1 VTARTYKALCLW
13 IVAVPCIGYCLGE
26 WRAERTDAQM
36 RRHLLEQSVH
46 TAQGLQPAMVRELS
60 FTQADDGTPA
70 FEFIRRQMAAL
81 AAYIPNRG
89 IYSMALRDGRLVFG
103 PESYPTDDPM
113 ASPPGT
119 VYEESS
125 PQDFRIFETGKPIT
139 FGPITDEYGVFVCAL
154 APVLD
159 PVSDEVLMVVG
170 IDAPADNWNAA
181 LRTARYVPWV
191 GSLIVVVALPA
202 GIGVAQWLRRRRK
215 LENAQSTSLSADV
228 VDWGRMIPRAGRHV
242 DAGLLVGMGVLGIV
256 FLAVVLLQT
265 CYWTYN
271 QIDAMAEREA
281 RLAVEMDRTL
291 RNYVNTQ
298 IRPEM
303 EKRVERD
310 EFIPQAMSP
319 SFAARSIFDG
329 IRGAFPDVILRL
341 PSTNPRN
348 PANMATPSEASLIRY
363 FEEHPEA
370 DIWSGVMRLFGTQE
384 KYFVC
389 AVPRRFNDGCLRCHG
404 RPEDAPASLRTQY
417 GAVAGFGCSVGEVS
431 VDLAAVPVN
440 ASYLAADSQVWRHML
455 IALVLCVVFLGG
467 IAFLIWAD
475 VRRRRCVEIAV
486 EKQRS
491 FLRLVI
497 DSIPEYVS
505 VKSQDGRLVLAN
517 KALAKVCGCTAQD
530 LECGHKTI
538 FSLHPEQVE
547 RWRRNDQKMMVAKE
561 SVVLPEEPVVYPDGT
576 TRWFTATKVPLIG
589 DDGDCR
595 HILLVAS
602 DITEKRQARREQE
615 SLLQQVHAI
624 NEELSHFAYV
634 VSHDLKAPLRG
645 IKLIAEW
652 LCADYGDQLGD
663 DAKEQLDLLQNR
675 VGRMHN
681 LIEGILQY
689 SRAGRIR
696 EETVQVDLNALIP
709 NVVDGLAVPE
719 HIRVAVESE
728 LPVVTCERT
737 RILQVF
743 QNLLSNAVKYMDKPV
758 GEIRIGCVEDGEFW
772 RFHVADNGP
781 GIEEKHFERIFK
793 LFQTLVPRDEFESTG
808 VGLALVKKIVEMYGG
823 RVWVE
828 SQVGSGSTFFFT
840 YPKNGGTHASMPST
854 EEAVCAYDDAAG
866 DMQSEKQPSVV

>member
-1 VTARTYKALCLW
+1 LCLW
-13 IVAVPCIGYCLGE
+13 IVVLPCIGWCIGQ
-26 WRAERTDAQM
+26 WRAERLDAQM

-46 TAQGLQPAMVRELS
+46 VAQGLRPEMVTELS
-60 FTQADDGTPA
+60 FTEADDGTPA
-70 FEFIRRQMAAL
+70 FEFIRRQMTAL

-103 PESYPTDDPM
+103 PECYPTDDPVV
-113 ASPPGT
+113 SSPGT

-125 PQDFRIFETGKPIT
+125 PEDFRIFETGKPIT

-159 PVSDEVLMVVG
+159 PVSNEVLMVVG
-170 IDAPADNWNAA
+170 IDAPADNWNAT
-181 LRTARYVPWV
+181 LRMARYVPWI
-191 GSLIVVVALPA
+191 GSLIGVVTLPV
-202 GIGVAQWLRRRRK
+202 GIGVAQWCRRRRK
-215 LENAQSTSLSADV
+215 LKDAKLTLSANV
-228 VDWGRMIPRAGRHV
+228 ADWGRMTPRAGRLV

-256 FLAVVLLQT
+256 FLVVVLLQT
-265 CYWTYN
+265 CYWTYH
-271 QIDAMAEREA
+271 QIDSTAEQEA
-281 RLAVEMDRTL
+281 RLAVELDRAL

-298 IRPEM
+298 IRPEV

-329 IRGAFPDVILRL
+329 IREAFPDVILRL

-348 PANMATPSEASLIRY
+348 PANMAMPSEASLIRY

-384 KYFVC
+384 KYFVY
-389 AVPRRFNDGCLRCHG
+389 AVPRRFNDGCLQCHG

-417 GAVAGFGCSVGEVS
+417 GAVAGFGRSVGEVS

-455 IALVLCVVFLGG
+455 VALILCVVFLAG

-475 VRRRRCVEIAV
+475 ARRRRCAEIAV

-505 VKSQDGRLVLAN
+505 VKAQDGRLVLAN
-517 KALAKVCGCTAQD
+517 KALAGVCGCTAQD
-530 LECGHKTI
+530 LESGHKTI

-547 RWRRNDQKMMVAKE
+547 RWRRNDQKVMAAKE
-561 SVVLPEEPVVYPDGT
+561 SVVLPEEPVIYPDGT

-595 HILLVAS
+595 HILLVAN
-602 DITEKRQARREQE
+602 DITETRQARQEQE

-652 LCADYGDQLGD
+652 LCADYGDKLGD

-696 EETVQVDLNALIP
+696 EETVQVDLNALIS

-719 HIRVAVESE
+719 RIRVVVESE

-743 QNLLSNAVKYMDKPV
+743 QNLVSNAVKYMDKPV
-758 GEIRIGCVEDGEFW
+758 GEIRIGCVEEDEFW

-781 GIEEKHFERIFK
+781 GIEERHFARIFK
-793 LFQTLVPRDEFESTG
+793 LFQTLAPRDEFESTG

-840 YPKNGGTHASMPST
+840 YPRHGEANVPMPSV
-854 EEAVCAYDDAAG
+854 EEAVCACDGAAEG
-866 DMQSEKQPSVV
+866 MRIEKQSSVV

>member
-1 VTARTYKALCLW
+1 MTARTCKALCLW

-26 WRAERTDAQM
+26 WRAEKTDAQM
-36 RRHLLEQSVH
+36 RRHLLEQAVH
-46 TAQGLQPAMVRELS
+46 AAQGLRPAMVKELS
-60 FTQADDGTPA
+60 FTPADNGTPA

-81 AAYIPNRG
+81 AACIPNRG
-89 IYSMALRDGRLVFG
+89 IYSMVLRDGRLVFG
-103 PESYPTDDPM
+103 PESCPTDDPM

-125 PQDFRIFETGKPIT
+125 PQDFRIFETGEPIT
-139 FGPITDEYGVFVCAL
+139 FGPITDEYGDFVCAL

-159 PVSDEVLMVVG
+159 PAGNEVLMVVG
-170 IDAPADNWNAA
+170 IDAPVDNWNAA
-181 LRTARYVPWV
+181 LRTARYLPWV

-202 GIGVAQWLRRRRK
+202 GIGVVRWCRRRRR
-215 LENAQSTSLSADV
+215 LENAKATSPSSDV
-228 VDWGRMIPRAGRHV
+228 ADWGRRAPRAGRLV
-242 DAGLLVGMGVLGIV
+242 DAGLLMGMGALGIV
-256 FLAVVLLQT
+256 FLVVVLLQT
-265 CYWTYN
+265 CRWTYN
-271 QIDAMAEREA
+271 QIDATAEREA
-281 RLAVEMDRTL
+281 RLAVELDKTL
-291 RNYVNTQ
+291 GDYVDTQ
-298 IRPEM
+298 IRPEV
-303 EKRVERD
+303 EKRVEG
-310 EFIPQAMSP
+310 EFIPQVMLP
-319 SFAARSIFDG
+319 PFVARSIFDG
-329 IRGAFPDVILRL
+329 LHKTIPEVILRL

-389 AVPRRFNDGCLRCHG
+389 AVPRRFNDGCLQCHG
-404 RPEDAPASLRTQY
+404 RPEDAPASLRTRY
-417 GAVAGFGCSVGEVS
+417 GAVAGFGRSVGEVS
-431 VDLAAVPVN
+431 VDLAAVPVD

-455 IALVLCVVFLGG
+455 VALVLCVVFLAG

-475 VRRRRCVEIAV
+475 AGRRRCAEIAV

-505 VKSQDGRLVLAN
+505 VKAQDGRLVLAN
-517 KALAKVCGCTAQD
+517 KALARVCGCTAQD

-547 RWRRNDQKMMVAKE
+547 RWRRNDQKMMAAKK

-576 TRWFTATKVPLIG
+576 TRWFTATKVPLID

-689 SRAGRIR
+689 SRAGRIG
-696 EETVQVDLNALIP
+696 EVTALVDFNALVP

-719 HIRVAVESE
+719 RIRVAVESE

-737 RILQVF
+737 RISQVF
-743 QNLLSNAVKYMDKPV
+743 QNLVSNAVKYMDKPV

-793 LFQTLVPRDEFESTG
+793 LFQTLAPRDEFESTG
-808 VGLALVKKIVEMYGG
+808 VGLALVKRIVEMYGG

-840 YPKNGGTHASMPST
+840 YPRNGETRAPMPST
-854 EEAVCAYDDAAG
+854 GEALCACGCAAG
-866 DMQSEKQPSVV
+866 GMQIEKQSSVV

>member
-1 VTARTYKALCLW
+1 LCLW
-13 IVAVPCIGYCLGE
+13 IVAVPCIGFCLGE
-26 WRAERTDAQM
+26 WRAEKTDAQM

-46 TAQGLQPAMVRELS
+46 AAQGLRPAMVRELS
-60 FTQADDGTPA
+60 FTRADNGTPA
-70 FEFIRRQMAAL
+70 FEFIRRQMVAL

-159 PVSDEVLMVVG
+159 PASDEVLMVVG
-170 IDAPADNWNAA
+170 IDVPADNWNAA

-202 GIGVAQWLRRRRK
+202 GIGVVRWHRRRRRP
-215 LENAQSTSLSADV
+215 ENVRSMGLSADG
-228 VDWGRMIPRAGRHV
+228 VDWGRTASRAGRLV
-242 DAGLLVGMGVLGIV
+242 DAGLLVGMGVLGVI
-256 FLAVVLLQT
+256 FLVVVLLQT
-265 CYWTYN
+265 CYWTYH
-271 QIDAMAEREA
+271 QIDSTAEQEA
-281 RLAVEMDRTL
+281 RLAVELDRAL
-291 RNYVNTQ
+291 RNYVSTQ

-303 EKRVERD
+303 DKRVERD

-329 IRGAFPDVILRL
+329 IRETFPDVILRL
-341 PSTNPRN
+341 SSTNPRN
-348 PANMATPSEASLIRY
+348 PANMTMPSEASIIRY

-417 GAVAGFGCSVGEVS
+417 GSMAGFGRSVGEVS

-440 ASYLAADSQVWRHML
+440 ASYLAADSQVCRHML
-455 IALVLCVVFLGG
+455 VALVLCVVFLAG

-475 VRRRRCVEIAV
+475 ARRRRCVEIVV
-486 EKQRS
+486 EKQRN

-497 DSIPEYVS
+497 DSIPDFVC

-517 KALAKVCGCTAQD
+517 KALAKVCDCTAQD

-538 FSLHPEQVE
+538 FSLHPEQVG
-547 RWRRNDQKMMVAKE
+547 RWRRNDQKVMAAKE
-561 SVVLPEEPVVYPDGT
+561 SVVLPEEPVVYPNGT

-595 HILLVAS
+595 NLLLVAS
-602 DITEKRQARREQE
+602 DITEMRQARREQE

-624 NEELSHFAYV
+624 NEELTHFAYV

-645 IKLIAEW
+645 IKLVAEW
-652 LCADYGDQLGD
+652 LCADYGDTLCD
-663 DAKEQLDLLQNR
+663 DAKEQLDLLRNR
-675 VGRMHN
+675 VDRMHN

-689 SRAGRIR
+689 SRVGRIR
-696 EETVQVDLNALIP
+696 EETSLVDFNTLVP
-709 NVVDGLAVPE
+709 NIVDGLAVPE
-719 HIRVAVESE
+719 HIHVVVESE

-737 RILQVF
+737 RISQVF
-743 QNLLSNAVKYMDKPV
+743 QNLLSNAAKYMDKPV
-758 GEIRIGCVEDGEFW
+758 GEIRVGCVEDGEFW
-772 RFHVADNGP
+772 RFSVADNGP
-781 GIEEKHFERIFK
+781 GIEERYFERIFK
-793 LFQTLVPRDEFESTG
+793 LFQTLTPRDEFESTG

-840 YPKNGGTHASMPST
+840 YPRNCETHAPMPST
-854 EEAVCAYDDAAG
+854 GEAVCACDCAAG
-866 DMQSEKQPSVV
+866 GMQVEKQSSVV